1 MYRTYTFP
9 IYPQNETK
17 QFIDDTFEELHSLI
31 VQQVSNDLKLE
42 SNKIVK
48 AKNVPMS
55 SNRHIYSLSS
65 MIVRHKRYGYDQFQN
80 LFIKQ
85 KKHAYFHF
93 VNFTISSEI
102 SLRSRNGKLFK
113 TLYRMTEYVKT
124 RVLSGHLVSIKIF
137 KKNQKYLASVLIKH
151 KPSASSGEY
160 KAGLDIGI
168 KVPAVL
174 STENGSIRFYKG
186 GKIRRYLI
194 SKQISLLK
202 DSKIQLTQ
210 KLKVSRKLKNLD
222 HKISSMIV
230 KDLIKL
236 NVKQLNI
243 EDLKY
248 IQLNKTAQL
257 QSSWSYERL
266 QRFIIYKCEST
277 GIEVKKVDPR
287 FTSRLCPKCKRHNQA
302 YKRIYSCVCGYQH
315 HRDVVGATNI
325 MNR

>member
-9 IYPQNETK
+9 IYPQNNAK
-17 QFIDDTFEELHSLI
+17 KFIDDSFEELHCLI
-31 VQQVSNDLKLE
+31 IEQVKNELKIEGLK
-42 SNKIVK
+42 NLKPR
-48 AKNVPMS
+48 NVPTS
-55 SNRHIYSLSS
+55 STRHIINLSL
-65 MIVRHKRYGYDQFQN
+65 MILRHKRYGFDQFQN

-85 KKHAYFHF
+85 KKHAFF
-93 VNFTISSEI
+93 QSVNFAISTEI
-102 SLRSRNGKLFK
+102 ILKSRDGTLFK
-113 TLYRMTEYVKT
+113 VSYRMTEYVKEK
-124 RVLSGHLVSIKIF
+124 LSVGNLVSVKIY
-137 KKNQKYLASVLIKH
+137 KKNRKYLASVLVKIR
-151 KPSASSGEY
+151 PSNSNGIY
-160 KAGLDIGI
+160 KAGLDVGI

-174 STENGSIRFYKG
+174 CTQNNSVRFYKG

-194 SKQISLLK
+194 SKQVSLLK
-202 DSKIQLTQ
+202 NNEIHLSK

-243 EDLKY
+243 EDLKH
-248 IQLNKTAQL
+248 IQLNKTKQL

-266 QRFIIYKCEST
+266 QRYIIYKCDSS
-277 GIEVKKVDPR
+277 GIQVNKVDPR

-302 YKRIYSCVCGYQH
+302 YKRIYSCFCGYRQ